1 VRPFILPWMR
11 GRTVQAEEGRIL
23 LIEDNPSDI
32 ELIMHWFKKEGI
44 APLVHVL
51 YDGSEALQYL
61 HQTSPISLPEIVILD
76 LKLPKISGLEVL
88 KQMRSQEMTKKI
100 PVVVF
105 TSSNE
110 VHDVEICQQFG
121 MDLYIVK
128 PVNHEEFKRSL
139 GEVIQFWKSL
149 SV

>member
-1 VRPFILPWMR
+1 MP
-11 GRTVQAEEGRIL
+11 AEQGRIL

-44 APLVHVL
+44 APLVQVL
-51 YDGSEALQYL
+51 YDGSDALHYFQ
-61 HQTSPISLPEIVILD
+61 QVSATSLPEIVILD
-76 LKLPKISGLEVL
+76 LKLPKIGGLQVL
-88 KQMRSQEMTKKI
+88 QQMRREETTRTI

-110 VHDVEICQQFG
+110 VHDVEDCRSLG
-121 MDLYIVK
+121 VNLYLVK

-139 GEVIQFWKSL
+139 DTIIRFWKSL
-149 SV
+149 RPNPIFKRIPE

>member
-1 VRPFILPWMR
+1 MPSER
-11 GRTVQAEEGRIL
+11 GRIL

-44 APLVHVL
+44 APLLEVL
-51 YDGSEALQYL
+51 YDGSDALHYFQ
-61 HQTSPISLPEIVILD
+61 QVPATALPEIVILD
-76 LKLPKISGLEVL
+76 LKLPKIGGLQVL
-88 KQMRSQEMTKKI
+88 QQMRRGETTRAI

-110 VHDVEICQQFG
+110 VHDVEDCRTLG
-121 MDLYIVK
+121 VNLYLVK

-139 GEVIQFWKSL
+139 DTIIRFWKSL
-149 SV
+149 RPDPIVQHTME